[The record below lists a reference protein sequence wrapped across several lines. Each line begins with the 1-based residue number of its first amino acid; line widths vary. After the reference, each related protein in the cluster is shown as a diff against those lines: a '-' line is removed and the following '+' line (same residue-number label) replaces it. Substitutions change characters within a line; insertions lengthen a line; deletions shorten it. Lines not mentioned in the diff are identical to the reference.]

1 MPKNK
6 FGILED
12 RSRNNNNN
20 NDNNNIIIIIIII
33 IIINPVEGIPVS
45 ENEGWDV
52 TEEKPRKVIEDGLYI
67 KK

>member
-1 MPKNK
+1 MLKNK
-6 FGILED
+6 FGVLED

-20 NDNNNIIIIIIII
+20 NNDNNNIIIII

>member
-20 NDNNNIIIIIIII
+20 NDNNNIVII

>member
-20 NDNNNIIIIIIII
+20 NDNNNIIIII

>member
-20 NDNNNIIIIIIII
+20 NDNNNIVIII

>member
-20 NDNNNIIIIIIII
+20 NNDNNNIVIII

>member
-12 RSRNNNNN
+12 RSRNNN
-20 NDNNNIIIIIIII
+20 DNNNIIIII

>member
-33 IIINPVEGIPVS
+33 INPVEGIPVS

-52 TEEKPRKVIEDGLYI
+52 TEEKKPRKVIEDGLYI

>member
-20 NDNNNIIIIIIII
+20 NDNNNIVIIII

-52 TEEKPRKVIEDGLYI
+52 TRKTKESYWRWFIY
-67 KK
+67 

>member
-20 NDNNNIIIIIIII
+20 NDNNNIIII

>member
-1 MPKNK
+1 M
-6 FGILED
+6 ED

-20 NDNNNIIIIIIII
+20 NDNNNIIIII